1 MDGRRLG
8 QLTLRLDAAYCALT
22 GLCLLLFA
30 GPLSEA
36 LALRSGV
43 VFAAAVGSGVWA
55 LILGV
60 AASRAALRPWL
71 LRVYVT
77 NVLAAGLIA
86 ALAVSR
92 PLDAVS
98 VALVAVSIEVAVF
111 AVSQAVA
118 LGRPA

>member
-1 MDGRRLG
+1 
-8 QLTLRLDAAYCALT
+8 
-22 GLCLLLFA
+22 
-30 GPLSEA
+30 
-36 LALRSGV
+36 
-43 VFAAAVGSGVWA
+43 VWA

-71 LRVYVT
+71 LRVCVA